1 MLVDSHCHLDDARFE
16 GDRDAVLARAWD
28 AGVRGILTIGN
39 GAGPDDMACGL
50 DLARSR
56 DWIYT
61 SVGVHP
67 HDASRMESRHLERM
81 RELAADPRV
90 VAIGEAGLDYHYDNS
105 PRSLQREAFAAQLA
119 LAGEL
124 DLPVV
129 IHTREAE
136 ADTIRLL
143 DEHRPPR
150 GVVHCFTGSAEL
162 AERALDLGL
171 MISFSGIL
179 TFAQASPLREI
190 ALAIPGDRLLVE
202 TDAPYLAP
210 IPNRGRRNEPAWVL
224 DTLRVLA
231 EARGETPEG
240 LAAETTANF
249 ERLFGVVF

>member
-1 MLVDSHCHLDDARFE
+1 MLVDSHCHLDFPDFDA
-16 GDRDAVLARAWD
+16 DRDDVIARARA
-28 AGVRGILTIGN
+28 AGVGTIVTISTRV
-39 GAGPDDMACGL
+39 AKFSRLKEIAARYDDVWCSIG
-50 DLARSR
+50 
-56 DWIYT
+56 T
-61 SVGVHP
+61 HP
-67 HDASRMESRHLERM
+67 HNAAEEPDVTAEQ
-81 RELAADPRV
+81 LAEIATSEPLV